1 MKLRAGEDVLL
12 GILPIFHIYGLV
24 LVQFGAIT
32 QGAKLVMLPRFEPK
46 SFLES
51 IQKHKVLTSQPAKSV
66 GGHHRPAIRMVFCW
80 QTDVGPLFDIY
91 WDTLCGP
98 LAIIA

>member
-66 GGHHRPAIRMVFCW
+66 WGHHGPASETPFH
-80 QTDVGPLFDIY
+80 
-91 WDTLCGP
+91 
-98 LAIIA
+98 